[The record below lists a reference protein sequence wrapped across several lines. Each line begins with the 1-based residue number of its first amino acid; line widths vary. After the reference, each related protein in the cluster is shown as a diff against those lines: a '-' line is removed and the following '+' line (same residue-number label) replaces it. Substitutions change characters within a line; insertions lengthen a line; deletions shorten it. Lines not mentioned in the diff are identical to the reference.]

1 MGRLKYLLPFV
12 LVPLVAVAGFV
23 IWRALEKKVVGNEA
37 DRQLIWSG
45 PPPGL
50 APLLDRLDEGGR
62 NAFDFARAHYTYPQE
77 WWYFNV
83 HLMDEEH
90 RRYALMFALLKTGQ
104 VLGSLSLVHH
114 QKHFGLHLNGPVEL
128 APFTRTVTAPS
139 CELVQTDPDRLE
151 YEFRFGHKL
160 AQIVLKLHANKPP
173 LPVGGEGLINMGE
186 GGESYYYSL
195 TNMSVEGHGRILKTM
210 QTLTGKGWLDHQWG
224 DWNDRDFDQ
233 WRWYSIQ
240 LANNVEIMIFEFR
253 RSSRKVSV
261 ICDVVMPDGSTRHGL
276 QYEII
281 PQKTWISP
289 DTGRNWA
296 LGWQVRIPEI
306 DTDLMVLPDMD
317 DQEVT
322 VSLWEGVCKVEG
334 KFAGQPTRGLAFYE
348 ARNRTW

>member
-1 MGRLKYLLPFV
+1 
-12 LVPLVAVAGFV
+12 
-23 IWRALEKKVVGNEA
+23 
-37 DRQLIWSG
+37 
-45 PPPGL
+45 
-50 APLLDRLDEGGR
+50 
-62 NAFDFARAHYTYPQE
+62 
-77 WWYFNV
+77 
-83 HLMDEEH
+83 
-90 RRYALMFALLKTGQ
+90 
-104 VLGSLSLVHH
+104 
-114 QKHFGLHLNGPVEL
+114 
-128 APFTRTVTAPS
+128 
-139 CELVQTDPDRLE
+139 
-151 YEFRFGHKL
+151 
-160 AQIVLKLHANKPP
+160 
-173 LPVGGEGLINMGE
+173 
-186 GGESYYYSL
+186 
-195 TNMSVEGHGRILKTM
+195 MSVEGHGRILKTM